1 MLNNGIKSKT
11 VKLLLTTA
19 LMFAFA
25 VPVFAAKIPDNVQQF
40 ITKDFPN
47 TTFRFDG
54 VIILPDNTL
63 YLPLFPAKILTPENL
78 AIKQTYPSG
87 KTLASKPNVIIL
99 NNDFVLL
106 KVLTDTNGNK
116 TIFKMANPPLELRTG
131 LLPQD
136 MLVPK
141 GLVIPDNLKAIVG
154 NLEIKTVN
162 DPGIRVENSKP
173 VVTQL
178 SGSTLKTLS
187 QIPQLKNKSFYVSS
201 PYSKNI
207 QVLNLGAKTPEY
219 SLAQT
224 NVPISMK
231 AYNDQFLLVT
241 AYDKPSIDV
250 ISLADDQIIKQIYTK
265 TQPDEILIDNAKNIA
280 YVSSS
285 VDSSIYVVNLETMTL
300 SKQIKITGMCEK
312 LTLSDD
318 GSKLFY
324 YDKKTRDIWAIEL
337 DNNYLLKEIG
347 KFPNVSKIVY
357 TNNKIYITSRTK
369 NRIAIIDYETIGL
382 MAEVEICEKP
392 IDMLVFHDRVYVLGA
407 GDNSIQV
414 IDAKDDV
421 LTDTIY
427 LNTNGFSTKI
437 NQIENT
443 NIALITDTKA
453 SLYTVFDLGTN
464 KVIKTIP
471 IDIPAN
477 AIVVTEKVKKINK

>member
-1 MLNNGIKSKT
+1 MLMRRI
-11 VKLLLTTA
+11 TA
-19 LMFAFA
+19 KIFLVPAIMLALS

-40 ITKDFPN
+40 ISNDFPK

-54 VIILPDNTL
+54 VIILPDNTI
-63 YLPLFPAKILTPENL
+63 YLPLFPAKILNPETL
-78 AIKQTYPSG
+78 AVKQTFPSG
-87 KTLASKPNVIIL
+87 KTLASKPNVVIL

-106 KVLTDTNGNK
+106 KVLTDTKGNK
-116 TIFKMANPPLELRTG
+116 TIYKMANPPIELRTG

-141 GLVIPDNLKAIVG
+141 GLVIPENLKAIVG
-154 NLEIKTVN
+154 NLEIQTVN

-187 QIPQLKNKSFYVSS
+187 QIPQLKNKSFYVAS

-231 AYNDQFLLVT
+231 AYDDKFLLVT
-241 AYDKPSIDV
+241 AYDKNSVDV
-250 ISLADDQIIKQIYTK
+250 ISLADDQIIKQINIK
-265 TQPDEILIDNAKNIA
+265 TQPDEIVIDKNKNIA
-280 YVSSS
+280 YISSS
-285 VDSSIYVVNLETMTL
+285 IDSSIYIVNLETMTL

-312 LTLSDD
+312 LYLSDD
-318 GSKLFY
+318 GTKLFY

-357 TNNKIYITSRTK
+357 TGDKIYITSRTK
-369 NRIAIIDYETIGL
+369 NRIAIIDYNTVGLIG
-382 MAEVEICEKP
+382 EFEICDKP
-392 IDMLVFHDRVYVLGA
+392 VDMLAFHGRLYVLGA

-414 IDAKDDV
+414 IDVKTDI
-421 LTDTIY
+421 LTDSIY

-437 NQIENT
+437 NRIENT

-471 IDIPAN
+471 IDIPAST
-477 AIVVTEKVKKINK
+477 IVVTEKVKKINSSK